1 MHERK
6 MKTLLES
13 DSADF
18 TMTGNCHPPSCQP
31 VLIWA
36 LRRRLICFRY
46 ESVIPPHSEN
56 VVQSAWT
63 ANRLVRMGRLVTMG
77 QRRNIIALV
86 TTGLCVTGYLAVL
99 LSDVVTIRHFLPD
112 LLTGYLMAWA
122 VYGLLSTVSRAE
134 LLTRFLLTTSS
145 IAGGFVIAEAPAL
158 LRMVDYR
165 ALLGSYESASALS
178 IAGRHA
184 DEELLWQH
192 DAYYQYDEPYQGN
205 LGLALCIPPDPSH
218 SITVRYDR
226 HGFRNPRDLN
236 AADIVVLGDSYIE
249 GYMTPEAGL
258 ATTVLSQLQG
268 KVVANLGHSG
278 YGPQQEL
285 VVLKRYGLALHP
297 QTVIWALFEG
307 NDFDDLEQYDKQ
319 RARAGSPFW
328 QNVWYRSLTR
338 SALTRMLQPPHPCIR
353 SQKIAQLQ
361 AHFTDDRHQISRVYF
376 APSEVQSPAEDKI
389 AKTVA
394 YLAEAARLCRERN
407 IRFLVAFVPEKYRV
421 YHNINNVELV
431 SDAIR
436 SWHVSP
442 LPEEIGARL
451 SALGLNIVY
460 VDLTPSLQNASRM
473 GVATY
478 LPDDTHW
485 TEAGNRL
492 VAETLDRAL
501 RTEPPL
507 TLFPLEVRSF
517 AEPSSR

>member
-1 MHERK
+1 M
-6 MKTLLES
+6 L
-13 DSADF
+13 
-18 TMTGNCHPPSCQP
+18 
-31 VLIWA
+31 
-36 LRRRLICFRY
+36 
-46 ESVIPPHSEN
+46 
-56 VVQSAWT
+56 
-63 ANRLVRMGRLVTMG
+63 G

-86 TTGLCVTGYLAVL
+86 TTGLCVVGYLVVL
-99 LSDVVTIRHFLPD
+99 LSDVVTIRQVVPD
-112 LLTGYLMAWA
+112 LLTGYLLAWA

-145 IAGGFVIAEAPAL
+145 IAGAFLMAEAPAA

-165 ALLGSYESASALS
+165 AILGSYDSTSALS

-192 DAYYQYDEPYQGN
+192 DPYYQYDEPYQGN

-218 SITVRYDR
+218 SVTVRYDR
-226 HGFRNPRDLN
+226 HGFRNPRDLD

-249 GYMTPEAGL
+249 AYMTPERRL
-258 ATTVLSQLQG
+258 ATTVLSELQG

-307 NDFDDLEQYDKQ
+307 NDFDDLDGYDKQ
-319 RARAGSPFW
+319 RARAGNPSW
-328 QNVWYRSLTR
+328 QNLWYRSLTR
-338 SALTRMLQPPHPCIR
+338 NVLTWILRPAAAPTCIR
-353 SQKIAQLQ
+353 SPKIAQLE
-361 AHFTDDRHQISRVYF
+361 ASFTDNRHQISRVYF
-376 APSEVQSPAEDKI
+376 APSEVQSPSEEKI
-389 AKTVA
+389 AKAVA

-421 YHNINNVELV
+421 YSHISNVEFA
-431 SDAIR
+431 SGAIR
-436 SWHVSP
+436 SWKVSP

-451 SALGLNIVY
+451 SDLGLNIEY
-460 VDLTPSLQNASRM
+460 VDLTSSLQNASRM
-473 GVATY
+473 GIATY

-485 TEAGNRL
+485 TESGNQL

-501 RTEPPL
+501 RAEPPR
-507 TLFPLEVRSF
+507 TLFPLEARSF